1 MLQLTAENFAARLK
15 QDNSV
20 GKTTFDNK
28 LVSFNRKIASNKI
41 KYLEFVLVTIYFT
54 SNDGSQSTF
63 VYQRTPTIDKG

>member
-1 MLQLTAENFAARLK
+1 M
-15 QDNSV
+15 

-28 LVSFNRKIASNKI
+28 LISFNRKIASNKI
-41 KYLEFVLVTIYFT
+41 KYLEFVLVTNYFT

>member
-1 MLQLTAENFAARLK
+1 M
-15 QDNSV
+15 

-28 LVSFNRKIASNKI
+28 LISFNRKIASNKI

-63 VYQRTPTIDKG
+63 VYQRKPTIDKG